1 LSASHR
7 SDLGKAFDQQFEA
20 FESFYEEPSIATAM
34 QSYMRQTR
42 ILLNFVDTITYLSPK
57 PDQEETSS
65 VLDSYTVNLLLEYI
79 MSIALKTFI
88 ESSSD
93 ERAIAAS
100 LEANQNLDESME
112 TWAAATADREIGESV
127 TTQLMAG
134 QRRNLQ
140 EKIGKLLSVVITML
154 MNDKSSI
161 DYSYESVM
169 EKVLKI
175 KRRERDEFAT
185 ITEGLSDEERQL
197 TMLFK
202 RAKLGE
208 WGKGLQKGLTQYV
221 AETYDTERERGEQD
235 LINRAKVRTMEGVN
249 DMNEDIMIQD
259 MLQTNQY
266 AEIEE
271 RDAYDM
277 TAIGEDDDEGY
288 DNDNY
293 DY

>member
-1 LSASHR
+1 
-7 SDLGKAFDQQFEA
+7 
-20 FESFYEEPSIATAM
+20 
-34 QSYMRQTR
+34 
-42 ILLNFVDTITYLSPK
+42 
-57 PDQEETSS
+57 
-65 VLDSYTVNLLLEYI
+65 
-79 MSIALKTFI
+79 
-88 ESSSD
+88 
-93 ERAIAAS
+93 
-100 LEANQNLDESME
+100 ME

-127 TTQLMAG
+127 ATQMMAG

-140 EKIGKLLSVVITML
+140 EKIGKLLSIIIVML

-221 AETYDTERERGEQD
+221 AETYDAERQRGEQD
-235 LINRAKVRTMEGVN
+235 LINRVKVREMDGVN

-259 MLQTNQY
+259 MLQANQY
-266 AEIEE
+266 ADIEE

-277 TAIGEDDDEGY
+277 RAIAEDDDEGY